1 MAFWMGSELYVAGGS
16 HVAVKLTP
24 GKGGVFKVTLNGEV
38 VWDKAEQ
45 GRSSKGL
52 DAPPAPESPVPEP
65 PASLDASRRCAGGCA
80 RRPPPGPAV
89 LPSAPG
95 PVPPSE

>member
-16 HVAVKLTP
+16 QVAVKLTP

-45 GRSSKGL
+45 GRYPAFP
-52 DAPPAPESPVPEP
+52 DAREIKTKVANMVEAAAANS
-65 PASLDASRRCAGGCA
+65 
-80 RRPPPGPAV
+80 
-89 LPSAPG
+89 
-95 PVPPSE
+95 